1 MNRNFNLAKSLLKI
15 SLIGVLGATLFTG
28 CSTKLAMNTEKVG
41 AQFSF
46 DKKLKKSPSVPYVI
60 GIVNTN
66 LKKSKVVAYN
76 NVNSSL
82 SRALN
87 FAISEIITAK
97 GFKMKGPYSSFD
109 DITYRDKK
117 MIYLAYVPKL
127 NLIVNTIDKKVE
139 RHKLYYHETGI
150 IKLSGSLEISVD
162 EPMTGQAFIKKRIN
176 LADLDISEPYIYEKQ
191 TSTGDGS
198 LTGGLMDKIGAN
210 KVLHNNFEAAY
221 ARAVNKFYT
230 KAVKKIEKYI
240 DREEII
246 SYKDDILKLKGLKRF

>member
-1 MNRNFNLAKSLLKI
+1 MKVKSSLVNLLLKLSI
-15 SLIGVLGATLFTG
+15 VGVVGATFFTG
-28 CSTKLAMNTEKVG
+28 CSTKLAMKTEKVN

-60 GIVNTN
+60 GIVSPS
-66 LKKSKVVAYN
+66 LKKSEGKVYQTVD
-76 NVNSSL
+76 SSL
-82 SRALN
+82 RRALN
-87 FAISEIITAK
+87 FAIAEILTAK
-97 GFKMKGPYSSFD
+97 GFKTKGPYETFD

-127 NLIVNTIDKKVE
+127 NLIVNKMDVKKE
-139 RHKLYYHETGI
+139 YHKLYYHETGI
-150 IKLSGSLEISVD
+150 FTLSGSLEISVD

-191 TSTGDGS
+191 VSLGDGS
-198 LTGGLMDKIGAN
+198 LTGALVDKIGAS
-210 KVLHNNFEAAY
+210 KVLHDNSEAAY

-230 KAVKKIEKYI
+230 KAVKRIEQYI
-240 DREEII
+240 DREEIL